1 MTLDITDTLAAKS
14 EQLNADDLAGGPV
27 TVRIEGVEKTGVP
40 EQPLVVRVTGGYK
53 PWRPCK
59 TMRRLLAA
67 AWGADAGQWI
77 GRWVTLYR
85 EPTVKWAGE
94 QIGGIRVSALSHIE
108 RGMTIKLQET
118 KGGKKL
124 EWRVSPLVP
133 PSDEVSDAAFRAA
146 LRDAMKAGWTA
157 EQLEELMGGK
167 GSDVPPSKR
176 GGIVERL
183 KDALPDRSDA
193 DQSAGEGS

>member
-40 EQPLVVRVTGGYK
+40 EQPVVVRVTGGYK

-67 AWGADAGQWI
+67 AWGADAGAWV

-94 QIGGIRVSALSHIE
+94 PIGGIRVSGLSHIE

-133 PSDEVSDAAFRAA
+133 PADEVTDAAFRAA
-146 LRDAMKAGWTA
+146 LRDAMKNGWTS
-157 EQLEELMGGK
+157 EQLEALMGGK

-176 GGIVERL
+176 GAVVEQLR
-183 KDALPDRSDA
+183 
-193 DQSAGEGS
+193 AGPPSQAGGGES